1 MTTDH
6 NAAAAKAAKAFADAT
21 TFDAAI
27 DAHKAVMEWISDD
40 VAEDSDLD
48 AAADTVIRNV
58 TGVDADERLR
68 ELLQ

>member
-27 DAHKAVMEWISDD
+27 SAHEAVMEWIADD
-40 VAEDSDLD
+40 VAEDGDLV

-58 TGVDADERLR
+58 TGMDANERLR
-68 ELLQ
+68 ELKR